1 MNWAYALGT
10 ALGNTYT
17 HLGRA
22 DAVGW
27 ADLLCVSVQ
36 LGTQFSEWFLC
47 ESLWAFALSVC
58 ALSLDT
64 YSLTAWSAQASGLK
78 TQLITSSAKPSLT
91 APSPS
96 IPAHFLLRL
105 CSQAPPPTARLAL
118 HRLFIGM
125 LRVCICLV
133 GRGSHLLSPGPC
145 SVPGAKWGA
154 QNSLLNE

>member
-1 MNWAYALGT
+1 MNWPYALGT

-17 HLGRA
+17 HLGWA

-58 ALSLDT
+58 ALYLDT
-64 YSLTAWSAQASGLK
+64 YSLTAWLVQTSGLK

-118 HRLFIGM
+118 HRALHQDAACM
-125 LRVCICLV
+125 HLS
-133 GRGSHLLSPGPC
+133 RGQGLSFT
-145 SVPGAKWGA
+145 VPGALFSAWCKVG
-154 QNSLLNE
+154 SPEFFVE

>member
-1 MNWAYALGT
+1 MNWPYALGT

-47 ESLWAFALSVC
+47 ESLWVFALSVC
-58 ALSLDT
+58 ALYLDT
-64 YSLTAWSAQASGLK
+64 YSLTAWLVQTSGLK

-118 HRLFIGM
+118 HRALHQDAACMHLSRGQGLLFT
-125 LRVCICLV
+125 
-133 GRGSHLLSPGPC
+133 
-145 SVPGAKWGA
+145 VPGA
-154 QNSLLNE
+154 LLSTWCKVGTPEFFVE

>member
-1 MNWAYALGT
+1 MNWPYALGT

-17 HLGRA
+17 HLGWA

-58 ALSLDT
+58 ALYLDT
-64 YSLTAWSAQASGLK
+64 YSLTAWLVQTSGLK

-118 HRLFIGM
+118 HRALHPDAACM
-125 LRVCICLV
+125 HLS
-133 GRGSHLLSPGPC
+133 RGQGLSFT
-145 SVPGAKWGA
+145 VPGA
-154 QNSLLNE
+154 LLSTWCKVGTPEFFVE